1 MAKFDEA
8 HDGIVEMFNEVL
20 NNTIIERMGI
30 RIKVLVD
37 NTLKNVVEIK
47 KSTPLLKHETGND
60 FYLFINETIFD
71 QLEMANARFPRMVLE
86 EELAKV
92 SYDSDKDAV
101 IMLTPDVKT
110 FSSILKKYTYENY
123 EVLTESIKTLYLAEK
138 EKNKK

>member
-20 NNTIIERMGI
+20 NDTVIERMGI
-30 RIKVLVD
+30 KIKILV
-37 NTLKNVVEIK
+37 NNNLKTVTDIK

-60 FYLFINETIFD
+60 FYLFVNETIFD
-71 QLEMANARFPRMVLE
+71 QLEMANSRFPRMVLE

-92 SYDSDKDAV
+92 AYDSEKDV
-101 IMLTPDVKT
+101 ISLVRPEVNT
-110 FSSILKKYTYENY
+110 FKSILKKYTYENY
-123 EVLTESIKTLYLAEK
+123 EILQESIKTLFLAEK

>member
-20 NNTIIERMGI
+20 NDTVIERMGI
-30 RIKVLVD
+30 KIKVLVN
-37 NTLKNVVEIK
+37 NTLKKVADIK

-71 QLEMANARFPRMVLE
+71 QLEMANSRFPRMVLE

-92 SYDSDKDAV
+92 SYDSEKDV
-101 IMLTPDVKT
+101 VSLLPPDVQT
-110 FSSILKKYTYENY
+110 FKSILQKYTYENY
-123 EVLTESIKTLYLAEK
+123 EILQESIKTLYLAEK